1 MPSDRPRRSGGARQ
15 RICTWCPRSF
25 TKDEHL
31 ARHIR
36 THTRER
42 PFSCEICSKTFS
54 RHDSLLRHTRSH
66 RDISPKQRAPR
77 HDSLIDPPPNTA
89 FAPMRD
95 AQATPSTYQEGPS
108 ALSIDTEAYQI
119 SPEKDI
125 HHLGNHTRT
134 HNGCPAPSP
143 NSMSSALPSTVPLC
157 DEQDPPRASAWLHTV
172 TEPIQQTICDTSLS
186 GFNTSLHSSEQS
198 LDWASDPAAQV
209 PFWIAADDFDL
220 DAINS
225 AILWSTS
232 NFAPPVDVLS
242 EHNEPPNRT
251 VSSLFQSETQSRE
264 EAVRRSWFTYIGDP
278 QTGYTTPDT
287 DIDRVQVNEEY
298 RGSLVAK
305 LQYHSSNQPLPSTDF
320 LVRFSTKALGSVFTD
335 SAIQEPLHSD
345 LSHQG
350 PPNLSHRT
358 RTDFP
363 TDGKELSI
371 TSVNLFCRKLICWFV
386 KRYCTRAKAF

>member
-15 RICTWCPRSF
+15 RVCTWCPRSF

-77 HDSLIDPPPNTA
+77 HDSLTDPPPNTA
-89 FAPMRD
+89 FTPMRD

-108 ALSIDTEAYQI
+108 TLSIDNTETYHI
-119 SPEKDI
+119 SPDKDA
-125 HHLGNHTRT
+125 HHLSNHART
-134 HNGCPAPSP
+134 HTGRPAPSP

-157 DEQDPPRASAWLHTV
+157 DEQDPPRASEWLHTV

-186 GFNTSLHSSEQS
+186 GFNTSLHSSNQS
-198 LDWASDPAAQV
+198 LDWASDPAGQV

-232 NFAPPVDVLS
+232 NFVPPVDVLG
-242 EHNEPPNRT
+242 ENNEPPNRT

-287 DIDRVQVNEEY
+287 DIERVQVNEEY

-320 LVRFSTKALGSVFTD
+320 LVSSPMKGLESIFTD
-335 SAIQEPLHSD
+335 CAVSEPLHSN

-350 PPNLSHRT
+350 PPNLSYRT
-358 RTDFP
+358 CTDFP
-363 TDGKELSI
+363 TDCQELFI
-371 TSVNLFCRKLICWFV
+371 AFVDLLCW
-386 KRYCTRAKAF
+386 